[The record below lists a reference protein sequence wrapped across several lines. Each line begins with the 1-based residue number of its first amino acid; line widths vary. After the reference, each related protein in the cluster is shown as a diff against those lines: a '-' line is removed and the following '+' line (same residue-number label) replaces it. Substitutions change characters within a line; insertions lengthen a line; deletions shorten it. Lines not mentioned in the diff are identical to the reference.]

1 MQEKSRYGVWGMRYE
16 GNPEG
21 IMYLIKEFEVQIP
34 GSPPFQGGDD
44 KKRCEARFLSGV
56 VDDCD

>member
-1 MQEKSRYGVWGMRYE
+1 MLFKD
-16 GNPEG
+16 
-21 IMYLIKEFEVQIP
+21 FEVGIP